1 MIPKE
6 KFIKNCV
13 LNGYASKKRAAE
25 YAESKT
31 QLTEEDYVEVFRQN
45 ERANDVNNGALNIR
59 PNVESDYLIES
70 LRHERTPWKRDIDLN
85 RGLRL
90 RM

>member
-13 LNGYASKKRAAE
+13 LNGYASKKE
-25 YAESKT
+25 PQSMLNQKT

-45 ERANDVNNGALNIR
+45 ERANDVKNGAIKIV
-59 PNVESDYLIES
+59 PTIDSDYLINS
-70 LRHERTPWKRDIDLN
+70 LGQKQPSWKRDIDLN
-85 RGLRL
+85 RGLR
-90 RM
+90 M

>member
-13 LNGYASKKRAAE
+13 LSGYSSKKKASE
-25 YAESKT
+25 YAEGKAC
-31 QLTEEDYVEVFRQN
+31 LTEEDYVEVFRQN

-85 RGLRL
+85 RGLR
-90 RM
+90 M